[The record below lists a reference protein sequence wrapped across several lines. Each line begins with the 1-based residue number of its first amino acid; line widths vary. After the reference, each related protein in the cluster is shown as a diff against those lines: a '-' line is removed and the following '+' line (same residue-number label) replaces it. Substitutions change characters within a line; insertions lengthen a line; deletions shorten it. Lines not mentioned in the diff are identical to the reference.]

1 MPYQCCKWA
10 QFSYT
15 YARKVVHT
23 CVETKLY
30 FPLFDE
36 VMGYT
41 GDPCIYIMPTGANH
55 WIAVAIDFWYWT
67 MQQNHNALG
76 ITEEFSVELVPA
88 LAFIIDFFYGRYPAV
103 TNILALQGT
112 L

>member
-1 MPYQCCKWA
+1 
-10 QFSYT
+10 
-15 YARKVVHT
+15 
-23 CVETKLY
+23 
-30 FPLFDE
+30 
-36 VMGYT
+36 
-41 GDPCIYIMPTGANH
+41 
-55 WIAVAIDFWYWT
+55 

-76 ITEEFSVELVPA
+76 IAEEFSVELVPA